1 MRPPRML
8 TLKSDGRK
16 AKNRTG
22 LRTMKRLSIAV
33 GLLVVCTLCG
43 SALVFGAENLNAPA
57 KEVCDHYI
65 AIQEELAKDS
75 TKGIGE
81 HAAAIA
87 AAAKSGQ
94 VKGLPADTEKNAE
107 TLAKAKDIK
116 SARLAFKPLSS
127 DFIKYRA
134 DDKAAK
140 SAYHEAF
147 CPMARAGWLQTGK
160 EIRNPYYGKS
170 MLDCGEL
177 RN

>member
-1 MRPPRML
+1 
-8 TLKSDGRK
+8 
-16 AKNRTG
+16 
-22 LRTMKRLSIAV
+22 MKRLSMAV
-33 GLLVVCTLCG
+33 GLLLVCILCG
-43 SALVFGAENLNAPA
+43 SELVFGAENLNGSG

-75 TKGIGE
+75 TKGISE

-87 AAAKSGQ
+87 TAAKSGQ
-94 VKGLPADTEKNAE
+94 VKGLPSDAEKHADAV
-107 TLAKAKDIK
+107 AKAKDIK
-116 SARLAFKPLSS
+116 SARLAFKPLSA

-134 DDKAAK
+134 EDKAAK

-147 CPMARAGWLQTGK
+147 CPMARAGWLQAGK